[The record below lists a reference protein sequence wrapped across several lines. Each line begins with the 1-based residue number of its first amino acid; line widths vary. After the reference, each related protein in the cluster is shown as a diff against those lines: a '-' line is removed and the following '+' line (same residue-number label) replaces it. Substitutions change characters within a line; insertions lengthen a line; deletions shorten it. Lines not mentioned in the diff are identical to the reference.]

1 MPFPRMLLVITL
13 GFGLAAA
20 GPALAGPF
28 LSEIY
33 LPDPDAGRPAA
44 VEIDGLA
51 GVSSLS
57 LAVVNA
63 RPDSLSTIKAVV
75 ELTDLN
81 QSTLLLTAQ
90 EWAESPW
97 SVGQP
102 ANQVVS
108 PELDQFRTQTEL
120 LLFEGPT
127 GLVPE
132 TALRSTTDP
141 NPLEAYEANPAVDAL
156 AWAPDG
162 EPNATRFA
170 ATATTL
176 DANQGDIIVRP
187 LVNSTPLL
195 DQPLIGAAAD
205 NGTFTAPPYTYVVSP
220 GLSNPSVPELTAEP
234 IPQPAPALLL
244 ALGCLLLLTRTP
256 HPIPIPAPQ
265 AKPSRGL
272 SAAKPRIWKHRMRIP
287 PPRRVVPR
295 APNAYDITLL
305 TKARCLCPI
314 RRPPPPPR
322 PSPRF
327 TPVWPRSSSAS
338 DRLCRTTA
346 ATSNW
351 SRSPPTAS
359 SACASTAPASDARR
373 AR

>member
-108 PELDQFRTQTEL
+108 PELDQFRTQTQTEL

-220 GLSNPSVPELTAEP
+220 GLSNPSVSELTAEP

-256 HPIPIPAPQ
+256 HPNSNPRPQ

-272 SAAKPRIWKHRMRIP
+272 SAAKPRIWKHRIQIP
-287 PPRRVVPR
+287 PMPPAAPR
-295 APNAYDITLL
+295 
-305 TKARCLCPI
+305 CS
-314 RRPPPPPR
+314 PR
-322 PSPRF
+322 PE
-327 TPVWPRSSSAS
+327 
-338 DRLCRTTA
+338 RL
-346 ATSNW
+346 
-351 SRSPPTAS
+351 
-359 SACASTAPASDARR
+359 
-373 AR
+373 